1 MKNDLS
7 GGLRL
12 HEDEIRSVRG
22 AAESGLR
29 PPRSLRL
36 LKGKI
41 RFDGMSSRELQIKLR
56 FDPKE
61 IRKWASRYSYTASG
75 ADADLE
81 KVIER
86 EISPSVREK
95 GFYTKDEF
103 LTLCRWKSPRIVP
116 NCERN
121 EASFVEAATRA
132 AFNTTHEH
140 LRIAALTLLNGV
152 SWPVA
157 SVLLH
162 FGHREPYPI
171 LDFRAL
177 WSASVDSPSQYDFDF
192 WWSYVECCRCLAL
205 DSGVSMRTLD
215 RALWQYS
222 KENQP

>member
-1 MKNDLS
+1 
-7 GGLRL
+7 
-12 HEDEIRSVRG
+12 
-22 AAESGLR
+22 
-29 PPRSLRL
+29 LRL

-41 RFDGMSSRELQIKLR
+41 RFDNMSSRKLQFKLL
-56 FDPKE
+56 FGPEE
-61 IRKWASRYSYTASG
+61 IRKWASRYSYTSSN

-95 GFYTKDEF
+95 GFYKKDEF
-103 LTLCRWKSPRIVP
+103 LTLCRWKSPRIVH

-121 EASFVEAATRA
+121 EPSFVEAATGA
-132 AFNTTHEH
+132 AFNSTHEH
-140 LRIAALTLLNGV
+140 LRIAVLTHLSGV

-177 WSASVDSPSQYDFDF
+177 WSVSVDAPSQYDFDL
-192 WWSYVECCRCLAL
+192 WWPYVEYCRSLAL

-222 KENQP
+222 KENQQ